1 MVVWNKP
8 LPPSKTGRTL
18 IWQVTPIEMPESLSD
33 LKGSDDAVFDRPVTV
48 YWGPRRSAFDM
59 KKKGDV
65 IRAYT
70 EIVGHGDASL
80 QRRLL
85 NRGLLKKYW
94 NSLSLDKR
102 RVRPAWEQRFPELA
116 EATTARAKKH
126 DGRWGRQLF
135 YPFTAPMGRMH
146 DGGNEQ
152 GVIMT
157 GKREL
162 MEKP

>member
-18 IWQVTPIEMPESLSD
+18 IWQVTPIKMPESLSD
-33 LKGSDDAVFDRPVTV
+33 LKGSDDAVFDLPVTV
-48 YWGPRRSAFDM
+48 YWEPRRSAFDM

-102 RVRPAWEQRFPELA
+102 HVRPAWEKRFPELVG
-116 EATTARAKKH
+116 E
-126 DGRWGRQLF
+126 
-135 YPFTAPMGRMH
+135 
-146 DGGNEQ
+146 
-152 GVIMT
+152 
-157 GKREL
+157 
-162 MEKP
+162 